1 MGRERRDFVRRAGWR
16 DATLFVIAS
25 EGAKTEPEYFTG
37 LKEKWQTSR
46 VHVEILTRKDRSLSS
61 PDEVL
66 KSLEEFSAQF
76 QLREGDQLWLVI
88 DRDSQTWKA
97 RTMSAV
103 AKRCRQKGYFLAVS
117 NPCFEL
123 WLLLHFEDVPSQ
135 AEDRLNALLKNANGF
150 LKKKVASHM
159 SSKKKHIDH
168 FIPRVET
175 AIQRSRLLDRKPGE
189 RWPSQLGTHVY
200 RLVEQ
205 LRPQP
210 V

>member
-1 MGRERRDFVRRAGWR
+1 M
-16 DATLFVIAS
+16 
-25 EGAKTEPEYFTG
+25 TEPMYFEG
-37 LKEKWQTSR
+37 LKASWHNSR
-46 VHVEILTRKDRSLSS
+46 VHIEVLTRSDPTLSS

-66 KSLEEFSAQF
+66 KSLDEFSADY
-76 QLREGDQLWLVI
+76 QLRDGDQLWLVF
-88 DRDSQTWKA
+88 DRDSQSWKA

-103 AKRCRQKGYFLAVS
+103 ARRCKQKGYFLAVS

-135 AEDRLNALLKNANGF
+135 TEERLNALLKNANGF
-150 LKKKVASHM
+150 LKKEVASHM

-189 RWPSQLGTHVY
+189 RWPSQLGTRVY

-205 LRPQP
+205 LRPQQ